1 MIVLNKDEQNKIV
14 VQLLKDLKL
23 LSDTSRILAQKM
35 ENVQTNT
42 IKLLNSFGVQAGEI
56 PVKRATSVTPAR
68 ESPRSAPATDDFK
81 SRMTAETVTEVLS
94 KFSSYV
100 QKANDTAEVANHLEM
115 MRDNIIP
122 LYSGGFHPA
131 FAEMGRTAR
140 EVKGLKTMDD
150 VRKLL
155 QEKVIDWRS
164 RLTK

>member
-1 MIVLNKDEQNKIV
+1 MNKDEQSKIV
-14 VQLLKDLKL
+14 TQLLKDLKL

-42 IKLLNSFGVQAGEI
+42 IKLLNSFGVDAGEI
-56 PVKRATSVTPAR
+56 PVKRATSVTPVR
-68 ESPRSAPATDDFK
+68 ESPRSAPAADDFK
-81 SRMTAETVTEVLS
+81 SRMATETVTEILS

-100 QKANDTAEVANHLEM
+100 QKASNTAEVAGNLER
-115 MRDNIIP
+115 MRDKIIP
-122 LYSGGFHPA
+122 LYAGGFHPA

-150 VRKLL
+150 TRKML

-164 RLTK
+164 RLVK